1 MTYTVTATLGTR
13 HWWPDIG
20 SSVVVARE
28 AELQQLQELYI
39 FREPTVIRQ
48 FLRTHSPLIE
58 VLFEAWPHLHQH
70 FGPDLQVA
78 LEVVSDPEVEN
89 WDELFAYVLTPLLP
103 DEALV
108 RLNNFDQDWFL
119 DQLDR
124 VDGTLNFDVEFV

>member
-28 AELQQLQELYI
+28 AELQQLQEFYI
-39 FREPTVIRQ
+39 FREPALIRQ
-48 FLRTHSPLIE
+48 FLRTHEPLIE
-58 VLFEAWPHLHQH
+58 VLFEAWPHLHQY

-89 WDELFAYVLTPLLP
+89 WDELFAYILTPFSS
-103 DEALV
+103 DEALA
-108 RLNNFDQDWFL
+108 RLNRFDQDWFL
-119 DQLDR
+119 DQLSQ
-124 VDGTLNFDVEFV
+124 VDGKLNFDVEFI